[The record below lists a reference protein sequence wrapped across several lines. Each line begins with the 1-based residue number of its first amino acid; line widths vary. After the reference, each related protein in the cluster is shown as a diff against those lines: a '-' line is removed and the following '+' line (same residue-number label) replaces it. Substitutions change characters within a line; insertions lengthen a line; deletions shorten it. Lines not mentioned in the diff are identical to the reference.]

1 MISLL
6 CPVYN
11 EEKFIGNIVDFFENS
26 HPTEKELIFIDGGST
41 DNTIKLIKS
50 FASKNSH
57 IRLLKNKNKY
67 VSFALNIGI
76 VNCKGDP
83 IIRLDAH
90 SAYRYD
96 YCVNILKAFSESKAD
111 IVGGPMRKKG
121 SSAMQKAI
129 AHCTS
134 NIFGIGDSKIH
145 NLDYSGFS
153 DHVYL
158 GAWNRSLFE
167 EIGYFDENLI
177 RNQDD
182 EFHYRANYQ
191 GKKIYLSSD
200 IYSEYSPRDSFS
212 KLFMQYFQ
220 YGLFKPY
227 VLNKIRTGI
236 KIRHLIPSLFVL
248 YIIALTLFFK
258 QTSLFSILFIYILLT
273 VFFGFKSKFPTKI
286 KLYSIIIYPIIHLAY
301 GSGFI
306 IGSIFSINYIKKTFF
321 ELKQ

>member
-11 EEKFIGNIVDFFENS
+11 EEKFISSIVDFFENS
-26 HPTEKELIFIDGGST
+26 PPNEKELIFIDGGST
-41 DNTIKLIKS
+41 DNTIKLIES
-50 FASKNSH
+50 YASKNNN
-57 IRLLKNKNKY
+57 IRLLDNKNKY

-76 VNCKGDP
+76 LNCKGDP

-90 SAYRYD
+90 TIYRSD
-96 YCVNILKAFSESKAD
+96 YCVNILKAFKKSKAD
-111 IVGGPMRKKG
+111 VVGGPMRKIG
-121 SSAMQKAI
+121 NSDLQKAI
-129 AHCTS
+129 AYCTS
-134 NIFGIGDSKIH
+134 NFLGIGDSKIH
-145 NLDYSGFS
+145 DLNYSGYS

-158 GAWNRSLFE
+158 GAWNKSLFE
-167 EIGYFDENLI
+167 KIGYFDENLI

-212 KLFMQYFQ
+212 KLFNQYFQ

-227 VLNKIRTGI
+227 VLKKIRTGI

-248 YIIALTLFFK
+248 YILALTLFFK
-258 QTSLFSILFIYILLT
+258 YTSLFSILCIYILLT

-306 IGSIFSINYIKKTFF
+306 IGSIFSIYFIKKLF
-321 ELKQ
+321 LN